1 MNEPSGS
8 SPGEWSR
15 FYRPEGTPGTEV
27 LHARYLSHRYAPHIH
42 DKWTV
47 ATVDHGTARFARGRI
62 EYVAPAGSVFLIPP
76 GVVHTGESATP
87 DGYSY
92 RVVYLDVQED
102 RDDSWPLVGSTSLP
116 VVTSDRSLRAS
127 LRRFHALLARHD
139 TRLER
144 DEALGLVVGAIT
156 AIAGKPPSTPYDT
169 HPTVTLAVD
178 YLTANWNREI
188 SLHDL
193 AEISGVSSSH
203 LIRLFNRRLGV
214 APSGYQR
221 ALRVAAAQRLIRQG
235 CPLPEVSLRCGF
247 YDQSHLN
254 RHFKRAIGVTP
265 GHYAAAIRVRR

>member
-1 MNEPSGS
+1 MNESSGS
-8 SPGEWSR
+8 GPGEWSR
-15 FYRPEGTPGTEV
+15 FYLPEGTPGTEV

-42 DKWTV
+42 DKWT
-47 ATVDHGTARFARGRI
+47 AAIVDHGAARFALGSI

-76 GVVHTGESATP
+76 GVVHTGEPAAP

-102 RDDSWPLVGSTSLP
+102 RDDSWRLAGSTSLP
-116 VVTSDRSLRAS
+116 VVTSDPSLRAP
-127 LRRFHALLARHD
+127 LARFHALLARHD

-144 DEALGLVVGAIT
+144 EEPLGLVVGAIT
-156 AIAGKPPSTPYDT
+156 AIAAKSPRAPYDT
-169 HPTVTLAVD
+169 HPAVTLAVD

-193 AEISGVSSSH
+193 AELSGVSGSH
-203 LIRLFNRRLGV
+203 LIRLFNRRVGV

-254 RHFKRAIGVTP
+254 RHFKRSIGVTP
-265 GHYAAAIRVRR
+265 GHYAAASSVRR